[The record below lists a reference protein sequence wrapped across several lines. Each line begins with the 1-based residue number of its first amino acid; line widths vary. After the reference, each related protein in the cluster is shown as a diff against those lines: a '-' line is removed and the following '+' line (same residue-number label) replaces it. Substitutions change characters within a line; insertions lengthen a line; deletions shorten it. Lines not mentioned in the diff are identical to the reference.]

1 MSDNHAL
8 QNAQAGL
15 ANIEEMVAALGC
27 AYDRLA
33 ELREAR
39 RYHQNDY
46 EDAVE
51 DAQRCIQEDPL
62 SIQVRGGWHDVG
74 EVDEPAAEFEILL
87 TTGGPALRIRGDLG
101 QHSQPLRP
109 RLEYQDWGTPWTELI
124 CTGQGHD
131 ALQTYCEQF
140 YFGD

>member
-39 RYHQNDY
+39 RCHQNDY
-46 EDAVE
+46 EDAVDLIELEEAAGKFGSLE
-51 DAQRCIQEDPL
+51 DAQQCIQEDPL

-109 RLEYQDWGTPWTELI
+109 RLEYQD
-124 CTGQGHD
+124 
-131 ALQTYCEQF
+131 
-140 YFGD
+140 